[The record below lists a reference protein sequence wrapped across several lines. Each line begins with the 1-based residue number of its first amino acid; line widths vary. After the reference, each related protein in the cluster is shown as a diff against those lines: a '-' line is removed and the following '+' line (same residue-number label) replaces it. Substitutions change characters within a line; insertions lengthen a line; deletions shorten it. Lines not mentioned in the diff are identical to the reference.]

1 MAPTKKAENNQSL
14 LIRKLFQTRDNDN
27 YVQRLV
33 VDRCWRELRL
43 TFPAFPPAQSYLWL
57 FWILEF
63 QNEWWMQTNTNY
75 YKKDY
80 VRHIFANITIIEN
93 RGQNFER
100 LNATVGWF

>member
-1 MAPTKKAENNQSL
+1 MAPTKKTENNQSL
-14 LIRKLFQTRDNDN
+14 LIRKLFQTRGNDN

-75 YKKDY
+75 EEN
-80 VRHIFANITIIEN
+80 VNITIIEN
-93 RGQNFER
+93 RGQNFQR
-100 LNATVGWF
+100 LNATVGRF